1 MTGKESPA
9 DESQNKHPLP
19 GLRCWGRVMLPYCM
33 ASRSG
38 LRDQIIDRQLFVIF
52 LSVWVSKQI
61 CSHCHER
68 SSGLGGACFQST
80 PLGCNSKSLQRV
92 HQLKGNGV
100 RPWCDLCWVNRT
112 RRGLCIPAP
121 APMLFCTS
129 RAERASPH
137 VVAYDLVTLKVT
149 SPMESLKAEGCLP
162 TLLLLGHCCHQ
173 AQCFPGAHLGATMQY
188 FGSRTR
194 PITQ

>member
-1 MTGKESPA
+1 MKPKCEFHPEGSLFPHTDQNIKMGKLEGDWSTCLASSELILEKYLMTGKESPA

-38 LRDQIIDRQLFVIF
+38 LQDQIIDRQLFVIF

-100 RPWCDLCWVNRT
+100 RPWCDLC
-112 RRGLCIPAP
+112 
-121 APMLFCTS
+121 
-129 RAERASPH
+129 
-137 VVAYDLVTLKVT
+137 
-149 SPMESLKAEGCLP
+149 
-162 TLLLLGHCCHQ
+162 
-173 AQCFPGAHLGATMQY
+173 
-188 FGSRTR
+188 
-194 PITQ
+194 